1 MIKEIIAFVFSKH
14 FLKHLGLIMLFYVS
28 VVLIMMVYLYFYTNH
43 GEKIEVPNFVGMN
56 SEKAKVVI
64 EDLGLEFQIMDSIY
78 DPNLPEGTVK
88 EQSPKSTAFT
98 LLFVKSG
105 RTISLRVSKKTDLIA
120 MPSLI
125 FKQITVGH
133 RFQIPP
139 LEYPNTRP
147 ILTCNSVQVSLL
159 SGVYLWLIQERG

>member
-64 EDLGLEFQIMDSIY
+64 EEKRIIQIS
-78 DPNLPEGTVK
+78 
-88 EQSPKSTAFT
+88 QSCPRCNGQGYIPKYSHIEN
-98 LLFVKSG
+98 G
-105 RTISLRVSKKTDLIA
+105 RCFKCGGA
-120 MPSLI
+120 
-125 FKQITVGH
+125 KQISIRRVA
-133 RFQIPP
+133 
-139 LEYPNTRP
+139 
-147 ILTCNSVQVSLL
+147 
-159 SGVYLWLIQERG
+159 